1 MEYTITIKLDAS
13 ETLVHCI
20 ETLAAAMGAPREQ
33 QPAKAEVK
41 QQPKKQATP
50 KEEMPKAEAPK
61 AEAPKAEAPKAEAPK
76 TEEPKAEAP
85 KQPQLPLFPTMDE
98 VRAAMNAARLR
109 IEGTDYETA
118 AERPMKRSLNNEFK
132 RLAAL
137 GGADKPS
144 TLPEEQRQSF
154 IEACNHLYL
163 KDGSIASTQD
173 DTPF

>member
-50 KEEMPKAEAPK
+50 KEEKPKVEMPKAEAPK
-61 AEAPKAEAPKAEAPK
+61 AEAPKAEA
-76 TEEPKAEAP
+76 PKAEAP

-137 GGADKPS
+137 GGADKPG

-173 DTPF
+173 DMPF